1 MSLPADQFAPVWEQY
16 RHNFMRYLT
25 AIARHSE
32 RSAMER
38 LTERGHP
45 RLAMSFSAPLSLL
58 GARPL
63 RLTELA
69 DALGMSKQLCLQSLK
84 PLEKAGYI
92 ERRDDPKD
100 KRAKL
105 VVLTPVGDSLIQ
117 HALEEMQAIQEHY
130 QTLIGETA
138 VQSLGRHLKE
148 ASAALQVP
156 GEGIRANNGLPV
168 SARLTPLS
176 RILQERLMAITA
188 SLGHNL
194 QFSFG
199 QVLSAIDLDGTPVA
213 ELARLN
219 AVTTQAISR
228 IAGELENL
236 GYISRTLADNDRRSR
251 QLRFTSKGLGLIRD
265 SVQSVQ
271 TLADEL
277 SAAMGENSFAK
288 LEEQLQRLYYGLE
301 LESGLLKPFNARAVE
316 SLFSSGPADYARSA
330 DRIAAL
336 LYLADQLGLTR
347 RTADSI
353 ELLSSAQSPR
363 SAQQLQDIHDR
374 LNRDQQHNLASL
386 VAALIKAQ

>member
-69 DALGMSKQLCLQSLK
+69 EALGMSKQLCLQSLK

-92 ERRDDPKD
+92 ARRNDPKD

-105 VVLTPVGDSLIQ
+105 VVLTAVGESLIQ
-117 HALEEMQAIQEHY
+117 HALEEMQSTHEHY
-130 QTLIGETA
+130 ISLIGEAA
-138 VQSLGRHLKE
+138 VKNLNRLLKE
-148 ASAALQVP
+148 ASRALQVP
-156 GEGIRANNGLPV
+156 GEGIRAGNELPV

-194 QFSFG
+194 QLSFG
-199 QVLSAIDLDGTPVA
+199 QVLGAIDLDGTPVA

-251 QLRFTSKGLGLIRD
+251 HLRFTAQGLGLIRD

-271 TLADEL
+271 TLADQL
-277 SAAMGENSFAK
+277 SSSMGEDNFAK
-288 LEEQLQRLYYGLE
+288 LEELLQRLYYGLD
-301 LESGLLKPFNARAVE
+301 LESGLLKPFNARAVAA
-316 SLFSSGPADYARSA
+316 LFSSTPSDYTPSA
-330 DRIAAL
+330 DRVAAL
-336 LYLADQLGLTR
+336 LYLAEQLGLTR
-347 RTADSI
+347 RSGDAI
-353 ELLSSAQSPR
+353 ELLSTALGSRTAP
-363 SAQQLQDIHDR
+363 QLQEIRDR
-374 LNRDQQHNLASL
+374 LDHDQQQNLSNL
-386 VAALIKAQ
+386 IAALTRTQ